1 MLRRDASALLVK
13 SLRGDGGP
21 LCGLYGRTRTVMHV
35 GQRRGIPDMNDLLYV
50 LLTAVFFAGMIAY
63 ARACHALGRDT
74 LTDREE
80 L

>member
-1 MLRRDASALLVK
+1 
-13 SLRGDGGP
+13 
-21 LCGLYGRTRTVMHV
+21 
-35 GQRRGIPDMNDLLYV
+35 MNDLLYV